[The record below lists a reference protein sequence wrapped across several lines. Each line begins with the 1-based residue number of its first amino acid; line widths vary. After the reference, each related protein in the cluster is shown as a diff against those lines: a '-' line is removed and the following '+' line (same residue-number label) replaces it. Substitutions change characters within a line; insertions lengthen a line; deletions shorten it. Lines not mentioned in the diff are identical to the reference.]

1 MKRIFAETSNVK
13 KFLSTIN
20 KIRDGRE
27 DIPRM
32 ALIFSEPGLGK
43 TKTAIWYATREAGAI
58 YCRCINK
65 ISQRHLLEKIVAEA
79 GEIPSYRTHHLFNQI
94 VDQFIARPRIL
105 LIDEIDYLCPDGAI
119 EILRDIHDYTNT
131 PVVLI
136 GMHLVDKKLMRYR
149 HLYDRLSE
157 AIVKFTPLTRQDIR
171 SVIIQMCEVRLSDD
185 AVDYLAEQTGG
196 KFRSLISYMHRAEY
210 ISQIYGLKE
219 ITMKE
224 LKR

>member
-1 MKRIFAETSNVK
+1 MRRVFAETQNVK
-13 KFLSTIN
+13 NFLSTIN
-20 KIRDGRE
+20 KIRDSRE

-32 ALIFSEPGLGK
+32 ALVFSEPGLGK
-43 TKTAIWYATREAGAI
+43 TKTAIWYATREKGAI

-65 ISQRHLLEKIVAEA
+65 ISQRHLLEKIVTEA

-94 VDQFIARPRIL
+94 VDQFMSRPRIL
-105 LIDEIDYLCPDGAI
+105 LIDEIDYLCASGAI

-136 GMHLVDKKLMRYR
+136 GMNMADKKLMRYR

-157 AIVKFTPLTRQDIR
+157 GIVKFTPLTHQDIK
-171 SVIIQMCEVRLSDD
+171 SVVTQMCEVRLSDD
-185 AVDYLAEQTGG
+185 AIDYLAEQTGG

-210 ISQIYGLKE
+210 ISQLNGLKE

-224 LKR
+224 FKR